1 MYFIKA
7 FNVYY
12 QIALLSTYLNVSF
25 TVFLPIFAFITIL
38 NPSLCCQSLMK
49 KKNIAD
55 REVKA
60 KEVSEK
66 VMHEIIMVYK
76 LANCRLFGRRT

>member
-1 MYFIKA
+1 M
-7 FNVYY
+7 
-12 QIALLSTYLNVSF
+12 LS
-25 TVFLPIFAFITIL
+25 
-38 NPSLCCQSLMK
+38 QSLMK